1 MSVSTKEVRC
11 EITGHKVCG
20 KIWLNRNGLIQIVR
34 AN

>member
-1 MSVSTKEVRC
+1 MPVCTREARC

-20 KIWLNRNGLIQIVR
+20 KIWPNRNWLIQMVR